1 VNRRLLALSH
11 SGPDAL
17 LYALNIL
24 VPQLKNATDGDP
36 ATAVTDLSSA
46 A

>member
-1 VNRRLLALSH
+1 LSY

-24 VPQLKNATDGDP
+24 IPQLKNATDNNP
-36 ATAVTDLSSA
+36 ATAVTDVSNA